1 MREGQREWEKVKM
14 LLKLTQNSYLEALT
28 EFERVLA
35 KNEMKEWE
43 KDRKRE
49 KREKIEIK
57 HWHFTFNLFMCAQ
70 ITVINK
76 KPASFCVFLT
86 LNGSFFF
93 DKKWHKH

>member
-1 MREGQREWEKVKM
+1 M
-14 LLKLTQNSYLEALT
+14 LLKLTQNSFLEALK
-28 EFERVLA
+28 EFKRVLA
-35 KNEMKEWE
+35 LPNEMKEWE

-76 KPASFCVFLT
+76 NPRVFFEFLT
-86 LNGSFFF
+86 LNGSFFSTKN
-93 DKKWHKH
+93 DINIQRVMATLIE